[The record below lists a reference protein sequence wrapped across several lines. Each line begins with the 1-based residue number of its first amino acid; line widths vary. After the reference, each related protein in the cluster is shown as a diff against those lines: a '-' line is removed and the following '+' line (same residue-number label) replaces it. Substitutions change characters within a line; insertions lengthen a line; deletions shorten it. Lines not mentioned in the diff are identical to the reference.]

1 MDVKERLFFQ
11 HIKRRRADP
20 SRQSVQNPTPD
31 YYAEKVGS
39 IKDYRQWLRD
49 QAVCECHRRCSGS
62 SHFAADRRKAMFG
75 GD

>member
-49 QAVCECHRRCSGS
+49 QAVCECLRVLLGKLSFCCRPAQGHVRG
-62 SHFAADRRKAMFG
+62 
-75 GD
+75 

>member
-49 QAVCECHRRCSGS
+49 QAVCEWWRVLLGKPSFCCRPAQGHVRG
-62 SHFAADRRKAMFG
+62 
-75 GD
+75 